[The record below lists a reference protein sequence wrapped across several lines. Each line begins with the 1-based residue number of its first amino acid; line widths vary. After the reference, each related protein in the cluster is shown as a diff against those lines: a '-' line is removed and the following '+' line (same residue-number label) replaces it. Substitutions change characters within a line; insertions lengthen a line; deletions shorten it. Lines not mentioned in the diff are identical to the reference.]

1 MLLKR
6 AQKLAVQAWLN
17 RLHEWTMHEMADGKI
32 LVLFFTC
39 CQIIKSYRF
48 IKLAQS
54 NLIRLYFTEKNN
66 WGANG
71 KIFERSDW

>member
-1 MLLKR
+1 
-6 AQKLAVQAWLN
+6 
-17 RLHEWTMHEMADGKI
+17 MHEMADGKI

-39 CQIIKSYRF
+39 CQIIKSYRL